1 MHNHLIPVL
10 REDHAVLQE
19 LVRQVQS
26 TTADFRK
33 KQRLTND
40 LYLSLN
46 GHLAIVENTVLPL
59 LYAVSGKDLPDMF
72 ATHCENLREQLSDLL
87 AQRTHATGLHAT
99 LNVLC
104 QALSL
109 HIKREALFL
118 IPAIDRVL
126 DADERAHQALQSC
139 ERAARDGRKG
149 LFDQATAYPH
159 SLAC

>member
-1 MHNHLIPVL
+1 MQNHLIPVL

-46 GHLAIVENTVLPL
+46 SHLAIVENTVLPL

-87 AQRTHATGLHAT
+87 AQRTHAAGLNAT
-99 LNVLC
+99 LNVVC
-104 QALSL
+104 QALAL
-109 HIKREALFL
+109 HIKRECLFL
-118 IPAIDRVL
+118 IPAIDRVIE
-126 DADERAHQALQSC
+126 ADERAHQALISC
-139 ERAARDGRKG
+139 EQRAQRKG
-149 LFDQATAYPH
+149 LFDHPSAYRH

>member
-1 MHNHLIPVL
+1 MQNHLIPVL

-19 LVRQVQS
+19 LVREVQS

-46 GHLAIVENTVLPL
+46 SHLSIVEHTVLPM
-59 LYAVSGKDLPDMF
+59 LYAVSGRDLPDMF
-72 ATHCENLREQLSDLL
+72 ANHCEDLRELLSDLL
-87 AQRTHATGLHAT
+87 AQRTHAAGLNAT

-104 QALSL
+104 QVLAL
-109 HIKREALFL
+109 HIKRECLFL

-126 DADERAHQALQSC
+126 DADERAHQALQSFGQG
-139 ERAARDGRKG
+139 ARDFRKG
-149 LFDQATAYPH
+149 LFDHPAAH
-159 SLAC
+159 RHLMA

>member
-26 TTADFRK
+26 TTADFRE

-46 GHLAIVENTVLPL
+46 GHLSIVENTVLPL
-59 LYAVSGKDLPDMF
+59 LYAVCGKDLPDAF
-72 ATHCENLREQLSDLL
+72 AAHCENLRGQLSDLL
-87 AQRTHATGLHAT
+87 AQRTHAAGLNTT

-109 HIKREALFL
+109 HIKRESLFL
-118 IPAIDRVL
+118 VPAIDRVL
-126 DADERAHQALQSC
+126 DADDRAHQALQAC
-139 ERAARDGRKG
+139 EQGARDLRKG
-149 LFDQATAYPH
+149 LFDHPAAYPH
-159 SLAC
+159 LLVC

>member
-19 LVRQVQS
+19 LVREVQS
-26 TTADFRK
+26 TTATFRE

-46 GHLAIVENTVLPL
+46 GHLSIVENTVLPL
-59 LYAVSGKDLPDMF
+59 LYAVSGKDLPDSF
-72 ATHCENLREQLSDLL
+72 AAHCESLREQLSDLL
-87 AQRTHATGLHAT
+87 AQRTHASGLNAT

-109 HIKREALFL
+109 HIKRECLFL
-118 IPAIDRVL
+118 VPAIDRVL

-139 ERAARDGRKG
+139 ERNARDPRKG
-149 LFDQATAYPH
+149 LFDHSASYPH
-159 SLAC
+159 LLAC

>member
-26 TTADFRK
+26 TSADFRK

-46 GHLAIVENTVLPL
+46 SHLSIVEHTVLPM

-72 ATHCENLREQLSDLL
+72 ARQCEQLREMLSDLL
-87 AQRTHATGLHAT
+87 AQRTHASGLNAT
-99 LNVLC
+99 LGVMC

-109 HIKREALFL
+109 HIKRECLFL

-126 DADERAHQALQSC
+126 DADERAHRVLQPFDH
-139 ERAARDGRKG
+139 DGHDQHKG
-149 LFDQATAYPH
+149 LFNLHPIRVH
-159 SLAC
+159 SLV